1 MMVDGGVF
9 AQPAGDFIWSRQAG
23 YFNWLCE
30 QFAKG
35 EAKDVTKTVLSS
47 DDLKVIVEIVE
58 YRKTDQDQEVREAS
72 LGNGQ

>member
-1 MMVDGGVF
+1 MMVNGGLYDQPASDWVF
-9 AQPAGDFIWSRQAG
+9 ARQAG

-58 YRKTDQDQEVREAS
+58 YRKTDQDHEVREA
-72 LGNGQ
+72 GIHWQ